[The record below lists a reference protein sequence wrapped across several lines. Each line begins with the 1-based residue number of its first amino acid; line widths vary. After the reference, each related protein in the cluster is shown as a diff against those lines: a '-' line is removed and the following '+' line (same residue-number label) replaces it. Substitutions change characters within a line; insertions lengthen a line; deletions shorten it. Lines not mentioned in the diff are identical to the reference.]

1 MPKRVIA
8 ALYALIG
15 ALIVV
20 SWWGA
25 VSGEPIFDDP
35 FLVTS
40 SACFDSLAG
49 LRRTLSFASGD
60 YCAYRPLRYVSYGI
74 DYWFGRGDFAA
85 YHVGNIVRHVLVML
99 AAGGLATIVFGTRE
113 DGRIRPDRRAIL
125 AGATVALLWA
135 MHPVQTDSV
144 SYVSGRRDIL
154 AGLWTFVATGSAIW
168 ARERGGL
175 WWLLPLWATLF
186 GFMSKESTVII
197 PVVAALWMLRGDEV
211 SRVMRE
217 HRGVLF
223 ALAVGLLLAVLY
235 VLQRGVFQSYSQR
248 DLFEWWGGSFLSNL
262 ATVAMLQVQ
271 YLRHALMLA
280 PLIGDYYPDTI
291 PLAYSLAD
299 GRALLG
305 LALVF
310 SILGGAAWL
319 WRREPVAAWG
329 LLFWLVGLAP
339 VSHLIPHHELYA
351 EHYLYIPLFG
361 LMVALVS
368 LAMRLVRLAPEP
380 GRART
385 AARLFL
391 AAAVA
396 LMAVQVVARNAD
408 WQNERVFYEEVV
420 SHAPMNARAQ
430 GNLLFIYGDLGDW
443 ERMSVPCALL
453 AARWTS
459 TGEQGRTALAR
470 CADVA
475 IQVGDM
481 RSAHR
486 YATQL
491 VQFSPELGAGH
502 RRLAM
507 ASAGLGLCDEAL
519 RATRDWASLTRASQS
534 VRVMTSLLMQCPE
547 STPEQ
552 RQWALDTVALALPLD
567 PAEVP
572 GLSTALLRHGDLGRA
587 LTALLQVE
595 TPFTAW
601 PMSMKCLAWRLARRE
616 APVALGCNT
625 LQQAGMPER

>member
-1 MPKRVIA
+1 MATRVIA

-35 FLVTS
+35 FLVS
-40 SACFDSLAG
+40 SSGCFDSLAG

-60 YCAYRPLRYVSYGI
+60 HCAYRPLRYVSYGV
-74 DYWFGRGDFAA
+74 DYWFGRGDFTA
-85 YHVGNIVRHVLVML
+85 YHVGNIVRHVVAML
-99 AAGGLATIVFGTRE
+99 AAGGLATIVLGTRE
-113 DGRIRPDRRAIL
+113 DGRIQPDRQAIL
-125 AGATVALLWA
+125 AGATVALLWS

-154 AGLWTFVATGSAIW
+154 AGLWTFVATGSAFV

-175 WWLLPLWATLF
+175 WWLVPLWATLF
-186 GFMSKESTVII
+186 GFLSKESTVII
-197 PVVAALWMLRGDEV
+197 PVVAGLWMLRGDGV
-211 SRVMRE
+211 SRLLRE

-223 ALAVGLLLAVLY
+223 ALCVGLLMAVLY

-248 DLFEWWGGSFLSNL
+248 ALFEWWGGSFVSNL

-280 PLIGDYYPDTI
+280 PLIGDYYPETI
-291 PLAYSLAD
+291 PLAYSLTD

-310 SILGGAAWL
+310 STLGAAAWL
-319 WRREPVAAWG
+319 WRREPAAAWG

-361 LMVALVS
+361 LVVAVVAVAL
-368 LAMRLVRLAPEP
+368 RLIRLAPEP
-380 GRART
+380 ARALT

-391 AAAVA
+391 GATVA
-396 LMAVQVVARNAD
+396 LMALQVVTRNAD
-408 WQNERVFYEEVV
+408 WQNEQVFYEEVV
-420 SHAPMNARAQ
+420 AHAPRNARAQ
-430 GNLLFIYGDLGDW
+430 GNLLFIYGEQGDW
-443 ERMSVPCALL
+443 ERMQVYCVQL
-453 AARWTS
+453 AERWTT

-475 IQVGDM
+475 MQSDDLQ
-481 RSAHR
+481 AA
-486 YATQL
+486 YDFAAQL
-491 VQFSPELGAGH
+491 VQFSPGLGAGH

-507 ASAGLGLCDEAL
+507 ASAGLGLCDDAF
-519 RATRDWASLTRASQS
+519 RATWHWTSLTRAPQA
-534 VRVMTSLLMQCPE
+534 VRVMTSLLVQCPA

-552 RQWALDTVALALPLD
+552 RQWALDTLQLALPLD
-567 PAEVP
+567 ASIVP
-572 GLSTALLRHGDLGRA
+572 DFSAALLGHGDLRRA
-587 LTALLQVE
+587 LDALLQVE
-595 TPFTAW
+595 TPVTAW
-601 PMSMKCLAWRLARRE
+601 PAGIQCRAWQVLGTDGPAGLACNMSQHT
-616 APVALGCNT
+616 GI
-625 LQQAGMPER
+625 PER

>member
-1 MPKRVIA
+1 MATRVIA
-8 ALYALIG
+8 ALYAFIG

-35 FLVTS
+35 FLVS
-40 SACFDSLAG
+40 SSGCFDSLAG

-60 YCAYRPLRYVSYGI
+60 HCAYRPLRYVSYGV
-74 DYWFGRGDFAA
+74 DYWFGRGDFSA

-99 AAGGLATIVFGTRE
+99 AAGGLATIVLGTRE
-113 DGRIRPDRRAIL
+113 DGRIQPDRRAIL
-125 AGATVALLWA
+125 AGATVAMLWA

-154 AGLWTFVATGSAIW
+154 AGLWTFVATGSAFL

-175 WWLLPLWATLF
+175 WWLVPLWATLF
-186 GFMSKESTVII
+186 GFLSKESTVII
-197 PVVAALWMLRGDEV
+197 PVVVGLWLLRGDGAA
-211 SRVMRE
+211 RLLRE

-223 ALAVGLLLAVLY
+223 ALGAGLLLAVLY

-248 DLFEWWGGSFLSNL
+248 DLFEWWGGSFVSNL
-262 ATVAMLQVQ
+262 ATIAMLQVQ
-271 YLRHALMLA
+271 YIRHALMLA
-280 PLIGDYYPDTI
+280 PLIGDYYPETI
-291 PLAYSLAD
+291 PLAYSLTD

-310 SILGGAAWL
+310 SILGGSAWL
-319 WRREPVAAWG
+319 WRREPAAAWG

-361 LMVALVS
+361 LVLAVVAVAL
-368 LAMRLVRLAPEP
+368 RLLRIAPEP
-380 GRART
+380 ARALA

-391 AAAVA
+391 AATVA
-396 LMAVQVVARNAD
+396 LMALQVVTRNAD
-408 WQNERVFYEEVV
+408 WQNEQVFYEEVI
-420 SHAPMNARAQ
+420 SHAPMNSRAL
-430 GNLLFIYGDLGDW
+430 GNLLFIYGDQGDW
-443 ERMSVPCALL
+443 ERMQVPCAVM
-453 AARWTS
+453 ADQWTT

-475 IQVGDM
+475 MEVGDM
-481 RSAHR
+481 RAAYRFAS
-486 YATQL
+486 QL

-507 ASAGLGLCDEAL
+507 ASAGLGLCDDAF
-519 RATRDWASLTRASQS
+519 RATWDWTSRTRAPQA
-534 VRVMTSLLMQCPE
+534 VRVMTSLLGQCPS

-552 RQWALDTVALALPLD
+552 RQWALDTLDQALPLD
-567 PAEVP
+567 LADVP
-572 GLSTALLRHGDLGRA
+572 GLSAALANHGDQARALAALLRFEVPPAEWPPGIQCRAWQRLQLGR
-587 LTALLQVE
+587 LTIPACNMSQQV
-595 TPFTAW
+595 
-601 PMSMKCLAWRLARRE
+601 
-616 APVALGCNT
+616 
-625 LQQAGMPER
+625 GMPER

>member
-1 MPKRVIA
+1 MATRVIA

-15 ALIVV
+15 TLIVV

-35 FLVTS
+35 FLVS
-40 SACFDSLAG
+40 SSGCFDSLAG

-60 YCAYRPLRYVSYGI
+60 HCAYRPLRYVSYGV
-74 DYWFGRGDFAA
+74 DYWFGRGDFTA
-85 YHVGNIVRHVLVML
+85 YHVGNIVRHVVVML
-99 AAGGLATIVFGTRE
+99 AAGGLATIVLGTRE
-113 DGRIRPDRRAIL
+113 DGRIQPDRQAIL
-125 AGATVALLWA
+125 AGAAVALLWA

-154 AGLWTFVATGSAIW
+154 AGLWTFVATGSAFV

-175 WWLLPLWATLF
+175 WWLVPLWATLF
-186 GFMSKESTVII
+186 GFLSKESTVII
-197 PVVAALWMLRGDEV
+197 PVVAGLWMLRGDGV
-211 SRVMRE
+211 SRLLRE

-223 ALAVGLLLAVLY
+223 ALGVGLLMAVLY

-248 DLFEWWGGSFLSNL
+248 DLFEWWGGSFVSNL

-280 PLIGDYYPDTI
+280 PLIGDYYPETI
-291 PLAYSLAD
+291 PLAYSLTD

-310 SILGGAAWL
+310 STLGAAAWL
-319 WRREPVAAWG
+319 WRREPAAAWG

-361 LMVALVS
+361 LVVAVVAVAL
-368 LAMRLVRLAPEP
+368 RLIRLAPEP
-380 GRART
+380 ARALA

-391 AAAVA
+391 GATVA
-396 LMAVQVVARNAD
+396 LMALQVVTRNAD
-408 WQNERVFYEEVV
+408 WQNEQVFYEEVV
-420 SHAPMNARAQ
+420 THAPMNARAQ
-430 GNLLFIYGDLGDW
+430 GNLLFIYGEQGDW
-443 ERMSVPCALL
+443 ERMQVFCVQL
-453 AARWTS
+453 AERWTT

-475 IQVGDM
+475 LQSDDLQAAYDFA
-481 RSAHR
+481 S
-486 YATQL
+486 QL
-491 VQFSPELGAGH
+491 VQFSPGLGAGH

-507 ASAGLGLCDEAL
+507 ASAGLGLCDDAF
-519 RATRDWASLTRASQS
+519 RATWHWTSLTRAPQA
-534 VRVMTSLLMQCPE
+534 VRVMTSLLVQCPS

-552 RQWALDTVALALPLD
+552 RQWALDTLQLALPLD
-567 PAEVP
+567 TSIVP
-572 GLSTALLRHGDLGRA
+572 SFSAALLGHGDLGRA
-587 LTALLQVE
+587 LSALLQVG
-595 TPFTAW
+595 TPVNEWPAGIQCRAW
-601 PMSMKCLAWRLARRE
+601 QVLGADGPSGLACNMS
-616 APVALGCNT
+616 
-625 LQQAGMPER
+625 QQTGIPER